1 MTPDANDLCVFAV
14 KRGNIEPRFDINF
27 NLPKYTELVFA
38 LNRKYGPRMKKIS
51 DIADVV
57 CGPFG
62 SAIKNTDYQESGIP
76 LIRITNITKD
86 GYINYDD
93 LIYISGE
100 LGNSLSRTQV
110 SPGDIV
116 VSQRGSLGQ
125 CAIVDETF
133 EKMNISAN
141 IIAIKNIHGL
151 SASFLRDYLLSGIG
165 QTLLERN
172 ASGQVQ
178 PKITT
183 QDIANLLVPTGVD
196 EEKLETLTKN
206 AYRKYIKKQQQ
217 SEMLAEKE
225 IDNIFKELGIT
236 FKQYQ
241 PSIYSCTNLKQIQEM
256 GLFCN
261 PHSAYLLDVISTL
274 KSSPL
279 YVGELENY
287 VDVNPTI
294 DRSALTNGTE
304 VSFVPMPNV
313 YAKENRADYI
323 LCSYSEVKTGFTPF
337 KKGDLLWAK
346 ITPCMQNGKSFL
358 ASDMQTEYGFGST
371 EFHVLRARSN
381 QIYMPF
387 LWILLSEKHILEAAQ
402 GMFSGSAGQQRV
414 PDLFLK
420 KFPLVLPEF
429 GKQRELADS
438 VLAALKES
446 RRIRQEAEREWDA
459 AKAWFERELLK
470 Q

>member
-14 KRGNIEPRFDINF
+14 KRGNIESRIDPHFYLPFFQDI
-27 NLPKYTELVFA
+27 
-38 LNRKYGPRMKKIS
+38 IS
-51 DIADVV
+51 RITANPHTRLGQVATFSKETTDYSEFPESSFEYLEISGVSLGTNEYQTTTADVANA
-57 CGPFG
+57 P
-62 SAIKNTDYQESGIP
+62 SRA
-76 LIRITNITKD
+76 RM
-86 GYINYDD
+86 
-93 LIYISGE
+93 
-100 LGNSLSRTQV
+100 RTQI
-110 SPGDIV
+110 GDIV
-116 VSQRGSLGQ
+116 ISLTRPHRG
-125 CAIVDETF
+125 AIAIIHGER
-133 EKMNISAN
+133 
-141 IIAIKNIHGL
+141 IIASTGFAIIRNVIPSVDKKWL
-151 SASFLRDYLLSGIG
+151 LYTLLSNICLN
-165 QTLLERN
+165 QMLQRS
-172 ASGQVQ
+172 SGGNY
-178 PKITT
+178 PAI
-183 QDIANLLVPTGVD
+183 I
-196 EEKLETLTKN
+196 EEELKRIL
-206 AYRKYIKKQQQ
+206 IPQISQKKQLLMAAELENKLHLLNTKLQQ
-217 SEMLAEKE
+217 ADELVEKAKE
-225 IDNIFKELGIT
+225 NILKDLGIV
-236 FKQYQ
+236 FQEYQ
-241 PSIYSCTNLKQIQEM
+241 PSIYSHTSLTQIREI

-261 PHSAYLLDVISTL
+261 PHSAYLADVFSVL
-274 KSSPL
+274 KSSPMHVGKL
-279 YVGELENY
+279 EDYV
-287 VDVNPTI
+287 VVNPVV
-294 DRSALTNGTE
+294 DRRTLLDETE

-429 GKQRELADS
+429 EKQRELADS